1 MTPGDRLLYAISAKR
16 ELGWSV
22 FKRTFEL
29 LCAAHAVDASVTDMG
44 FARYETA
51 RGLDAL
57 AHVEVEIDFD
67 SGTRLYAA
75 PPTLSLLPRAGLP
88 KAILSGARSPNSIDV
103 LGQRIKEI
111 GRNLQ
116 IEVREQAGKVKRF
129 PARVSIA
136 AESTEDL
143 ASIAKAA
150 GVEFQRIPVSWSIL
164 NFSASLPDYLSGC
177 NWARTDKLNWDEQQF
192 DVDRVCFTENNG
204 SLQDT
209 QLIRYIHPS
218 RQYPI
223 YYLWKGMEAVRV
235 DPDWGRFAI
244 LETAR
249 RDILHYDHS
258 VAALFLPVT
267 VPLPKLLAR
276 ALCLCSGFAPRVVSS
291 NGVVGS
297 ELPSTSFRVYGDI
310 PPEFARVVAAKI
322 GQKLIEDV
330 SLLEPNDD

>member
-16 ELGWSV
+16 ELGWPA
-22 FKRTFEL
+22 FKRTFEQ
-29 LCAAHAVDASVTDMG
+29 LCAAHAADASVTDMG

-57 AHVEVEIDFD
+57 AHLEIEIAFD

-75 PPTLSLLPRAGLP
+75 TPTLCLLPRAGLP
-88 KAILSGARSPNSIDV
+88 TAILSGARSPNSIEV
-103 LGQRIKEI
+103 LGQRIKGI

-116 IEVREQAGKVKRF
+116 IEVREQAGKVKRL

-143 ASIAKAA
+143 ASIAEVA
-150 GVEFQRIPVSWSIL
+150 GMEFQKVPVSWRIL
-164 NFSASLPDYLSGC
+164 NFSASLADYLSGC
-177 NWARTDKLNWDEQQF
+177 NWARTDRLNWDEQQF
-192 DVDRVCFTENNG
+192 DVDRVCFTENTR
-204 SLQDT
+204 LQDT
-209 QLIRYIHPS
+209 QLIRYVHPS

-223 YYLWKGMEAVRV
+223 YYLWRGAEAVRV
-235 DPDWGRFAI
+235 DPDWGRFAV
-244 LETAR
+244 LEAAQK
-249 RDILHYDHS
+249 DILHYDDS

-291 NGVVGS
+291 ERVTGS
-297 ELPSTSFRVYGDI
+297 ALASTSFRVYRDI
-310 PPEFARVVAAKI
+310 PAEFARIAAAKV
-322 GQKLIEDV
+322 GQELIEQV
-330 SLLEPNDD
+330 SLRESNDD